1 MVKPID
7 IIYVRKLIYISL
19 FMIRHLAYTVF
30 S

>member
-19 FMIRHLAYTVF
+19 FMNRHLAYTVF